1 MSKILNN
8 IPTPVDSYIRDIHN
22 IEDAEE
28 HQSVMDKFNHLS
40 NYQYGDHSEQ
50 SRTKE
55 EK

>member
-28 HQSVMDKFNHLS
+28 HQSIMDKFNHLS
-40 NYQYGDHSEQ
+40 NYKYGDHPDKVAS
-50 SRTKE
+50 K
-55 EK
+55 KGK